1 MISMVLTKFTS
12 KAVAFEV
19 WIEEQMVEKMAGEV
33 ESDWQREKRER
44 RRERVS
50 SIIVELSLKEEKT

>member
-1 MISMVLTKFTS
+1 MVLTKFTS